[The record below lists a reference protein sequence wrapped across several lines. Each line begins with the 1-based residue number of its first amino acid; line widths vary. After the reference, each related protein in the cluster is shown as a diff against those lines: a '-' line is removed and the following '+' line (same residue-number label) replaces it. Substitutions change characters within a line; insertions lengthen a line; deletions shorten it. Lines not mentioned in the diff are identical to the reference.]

1 MRVFA
6 FASLLALLGCQR
18 TEPTKSQPAATPAPV
33 AAAPKRGEP
42 IDVHGISVT
51 FREDGMVAVHG
62 RDQFGSAIDT
72 TYENVDFF
80 RNALPVL
87 ARSLTTEQSI
97 GLRELV
103 PPK

>member
-1 MRVFA
+1 MRA
-6 FASLLALLGCQR
+6 FAIASMLAMFGCQR
-18 TEPTKSQPAATPAPV
+18 TEPAKSQPAPS
-33 AAAPKRGEP
+33 AAAVVATPKRGEP

-62 RDQFGSAIDT
+62 RDQFGSTIDT

-87 ARSLTTEQSI
+87 SRSLTAEQSM